1 MLVRPLALAAI
12 LTCAATAQV
21 YTGARLFDGTGKP
34 AVENAVLVVRDGK
47 VVAAGPAASVKAPAG
62 LPTVDLKGKTI
73 IPGLIATHVHISD
86 VDGLKPPAYTQANT
100 QRQLALFAR
109 YGITTLWSLGGEK
122 QPAFQARANQ
132 DSAALNRSRI
142 FLSGDVIVGKTPAEA
157 RAMVADMAGKKV
169 NIIKI
174 RVDDQLKTATKM
186 SPEIY
191 QAVIDEA
198 HKRGLPVAAHIFY
211 LEDAKGLLK
220 AGVDFIAHSVRD
232 QDVDA
237 EFLSLMKQRNIPY
250 CPTLTREISTFVYES
265 TPKWF
270 SDPFFSREADPAVV
284 AQLQEPKRQQAM
296 AQNAAAKAY
305 KAALPTALR
314 NLKKVSDA
322 GIRVMMGTD
331 SGASANRFEGYFEHL
346 EMDMM
351 ADAGMTPIQ
360 ILRSATGEAARGMK
374 MTGVGTLT
382 PGNWADFLVLDRN
395 PLTDIRNTKSIA
407 KVYIAG
413 NAVPS
418 K

>member
-1 MLVRPLALAAI
+1 MLVSLVLAA
-12 LTCAATAQV
+12 LLSAAANAQV

-34 AVENAVLVVRDGK
+34 AIENAVLVVKDGK
-47 VVAAGPAASVKAPAG
+47 VVAAGPASAVKASAG

-86 VDGLKPPAYTQANT
+86 VDGLKPPAYTEANT

-122 QPAFQARANQ
+122 PPAFQAR
-132 DSAALNRSRI
+132 DSQNTPALKRSRLY
-142 FLSGDVIVGKTPAEA
+142 LSGDVIVGKTPAEA

-169 NIIKI
+169 DIIKI

-186 SPEIY
+186 TPDVY
-191 QAVIDEA
+191 KAVIEEA

-232 QDVDA
+232 QEVDA
-237 EFLSLMKQRNIPY
+237 EFLSLMKQRNVPY
-250 CPTLTREISTFVYES
+250 CPTLTREISTFIYES
-265 TPKWF
+265 TPPWF
-270 SDPFFSREADPAVV
+270 SDPFFTREADPAVV

-305 KAALPTALR
+305 KAALPTAMR
-314 NLKKVSDA
+314 NLKRVSDA

-346 EMDMM
+346 EMQMM
-351 ADAGMTPIQ
+351 ADAGLTPVQ
-360 ILRSATGEAARGMK
+360 ILRSATGEAAAGMRMK
-374 MTGVGTLT
+374 GAGTLT
-382 PGNWADFLVLDRN
+382 PGNWADFLVLDHN
-395 PLTDIRNTKSIA
+395 PLDDIRNTKSLK

-413 NAVPS
+413 NPL
-418 K
+418 

>member
-1 MLVRPLALAAI
+1 
-12 LTCAATAQV
+12 
-21 YTGARLFDGTGKP
+21 
-34 AVENAVLVVRDGK
+34 GK
-47 VVAAGPAASVKAPAG
+47 VVAAGPASAVKTPAG

-86 VDGLKPPAYTQANT
+86 VDGLKLPAYTEANT

-122 QPAFQARANQ
+122 AAAFQAR
-132 DSAALNRSRI
+132 DSQNTPALKRSRLY
-142 FLSGDVIVGKTPAEA
+142 LSGDVIVGKTPAEA

-169 NIIKI
+169 DIIKI

-186 SPEIY
+186 TPDVY
-191 QAVIDEA
+191 KAVIDEA

-232 QDVDA
+232 QEVDA
-237 EFLSLMKQRNIPY
+237 EFLQLMKQRNIPY
-250 CPTLTREISTFVYES
+250 SPTLTREISTFIYES

-270 SDPFFSREADPAVV
+270 SDPFFTREADPAVV

-305 KAALPTALR
+305 KAALPTAMR

-322 GIRVMMGTD
+322 GIRVIMGTD
-331 SGASANRFEGYFEHL
+331 SGATANRFEGYFEHL

-351 ADAGMTPIQ
+351 ADAGMTPLQ
-360 ILRSATGEAARGMK
+360 ILRSATGEAAAGMK
-374 MTGVGTLT
+374 MKGVGTLT

-395 PLTDIRNTKSIA
+395 PLTDIRNTKSLS

-413 NAVPS
+413 NPVPVQ
-418 K
+418 